1 VIKAEN
7 IKISEQ
13 TQFLLSLTPNEIITE
28 NIFLF
33 HLTET
38 WFKPNDYFSLIEA
51 SPPGWRIIFHD
62 LTI

>member
-28 NIFLF
+28 NIFYSTL
-33 HLTET
+33 L
-38 WFKPNDYFSLIEA
+38 KPGLNQM
-51 SPPGWRIIFHD
+51 IISVLLRLVHQGGE
-62 LTI
+62 LYSMI

>member
-28 NIFLF
+28 NIFYYTLM
-33 HLTET
+33 
-38 WFKPNDYFSLIEA
+38 KPGLNQM
-51 SPPGWRIIFHD
+51 IISVLLRLVHQGGE
-62 LTI
+62 LYSMI